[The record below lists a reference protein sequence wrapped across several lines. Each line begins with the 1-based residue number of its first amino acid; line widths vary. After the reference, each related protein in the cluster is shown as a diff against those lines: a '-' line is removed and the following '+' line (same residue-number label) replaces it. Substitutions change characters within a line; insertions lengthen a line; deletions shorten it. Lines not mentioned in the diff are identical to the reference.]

1 MEGWTM
7 TGRQVITIMVML
19 AVIALVTALVLS
31 RKSYAGEYVAPCQD
45 AEEAVHRLV
54 AGGALDLGRFEL
66 PTRTGDAVVF
76 IEFRGY
82 VMAILTR
89 KGCVASGPA
98 IVDLAKDRGSPA

>member
-1 MEGWTM
+1 M
-7 TGRQVITIMVML
+7 TWRLFVLLLVIVAGVL
-19 AVIALVTALVLS
+19 FAVWAWPRNAF
-31 RKSYAGEYVAPCQD
+31 ADEYVAPCQD

-98 IVDLAKDRGSPA
+98 IVDIAKDRGSPA